1 MHTPKVPLRAA
12 QPTFTDLFTPK
23 LLTILHEGYG
33 IRDFQADA
41 VAGRGES

>member
-12 QPTFTDLFTPK
+12 QPTFFTPK
-23 LLTILHEGYG
+23 LLTILHEGCG

>member
-1 MHTPKVPLRAA
+1 MATPTVPLRSA

-23 LLTILHEGYG
+23 LLTILRESYAV
-33 IRDFQADA
+33 RDFQADP